1 MPFRLS
7 DRSAFVVR
15 SEIRNM
21 SLECDRVG
29 GINLS
34 QGVCD
39 TPVPTAV
46 RQAAESAIE
55 EGWNTYTA
63 HTGIAELRYAIAQ
76 KLQQFSG
83 LAIDPESELVVSAGS
98 TGAFYSACMALLN
111 PGDEVLLFEPFY
123 GYHLST
129 LNATGLAA
137 RFVKMEPPDWSF
149 RIEDVVNACTPR
161 TRAIMICTP
170 ANPCGKIFTAEE
182 LTLLGQ
188 IAIERDLIIFTD
200 EIYEHFTYDGR
211 KHICPATIP
220 GLRDRTVVISGL
232 SKTFSVTGWRIGFA
246 AASAKWA
253 EAIGYF
259 SDLIYVCAPAPL
271 QVGVARGLMR
281 LEPRFFEGLSRKYQ
295 VKRDKICHSLTAAGL
310 TPYAPAGAYYVL
322 ANTENLPGRS
332 PKEKSMF
339 LLEQAGVA
347 CVPGDSFFH
356 DGAGDNL
363 ARFCFAKDDAILDEA
378 CLRLEQFGAKYAC
391 AAANCGA

>member
-7 DRSAFVVR
+7 ERSAFVVR

-39 TPVPTAV
+39 TPVPAPV
-46 RQAAESAIE
+46 REAAESAIE

-63 HTGIAELRYAIAQ
+63 HTGITELRQAIAQ
-76 KLQQFSG
+76 KLWQYSG
-83 LAIDPESELVVSAGS
+83 LAIDPETELVVSAGS

-129 LNATGLAA
+129 LNATGLNA
-137 RFVKMEPPDWSF
+137 RFVKLEPPDWSF
-149 RIEDVVNACTPR
+149 RVEDVIRACTPR
-161 TRAIMICTP
+161 TRAMMICTP
-170 ANPCGKIFTAEE
+170 ANPCGKVFTTDE
-182 LTLLGQ
+182 LALLGQ
-188 IAIERDLIIFTD
+188 VAVERDLILFTD

-211 KHICPATIP
+211 KHICPAAVP
-220 GLRDRTVVISGL
+220 GLRDRTVMISGL
-232 SKTFSVTGWRIGFA
+232 SKTFSITGWRIGFA
-246 AASAKWA
+246 VAAAKWA

-271 QVGVARGLMR
+271 QVGVARGLAR
-281 LEPRFFEGLSRKYQ
+281 LEPEFFEGLSKKYQ
-295 VKRDKICHSLTAAGL
+295 SKRDKICNSLLAAGL

-322 ANTENLPGRS
+322 ANTENLPGSS
-332 PKEKSMF
+332 PKNKAMF
-339 LLEQAGVA
+339 LLEKAGVA

-356 DGAGDNL
+356 DGAGNDL

-391 AAANCGA
+391 AAASCGA